1 MSDSQP
7 ITVPQWTT
15 YLNQCTNGLRC
26 PICQHSEWQT
36 QQDND
41 GNVCDVKILDHSFE
55 EDLNDPANC
64 DPVGIYEAARNGKEY
79 VPPKPTPRTRPES
92 LLKSVI
98 VLRCAHCGW
107 VALFDR
113 AFVTEAIN
121 E

>member
-1 MSDSQP
+1 MSDPQQ
-7 ITVPQWTT
+7 ITVQQWAT
-15 YLNQCTNGLRC
+15 YLNKRTDGLHC

-36 QQDND
+36 QQDNN

-55 EDLNDPANC
+55 EDLNDPVNTDFVAQF
-64 DPVGIYEAARNGKEY
+64 EAARNGVKY
-79 VPPKPTPRTRPES
+79 VPPEPTPRTRPES